1 MTAPA
6 VLRGTPAVG
15 LFTYSTAPRGSV
27 VHTAHLAD
35 ALADAGVDVTV
46 FALDKDGAG
55 SSGRCARSC
64 R

>member
-1 MTAPA
+1 MTA
-6 VLRGTPAVG
+6 RGARRGGPAVG
-15 LFTYSTAPRGSV
+15 LFTYSTVPRGSV
-27 VHTAHLAD
+27 VHTAYLAD

-46 FALDKDGAG
+46 FALDKDGAA